1 MKTQFKLGQV
11 VRFKNCKRN
20 SDEKEAYFIVI
31 QEEEA
36 NKEIVLYT
44 LNSNRYYIT
53 GTTVIPEFPEED
65 LRIVDLTPS
74 HLIDEHIAIKET
86 LFGEVV
92 SGKFCFLNSDN
103 HNLRFKKRGTTLVS
117 DALFEFDVEGKHR
130 LMGPMLIDMDCK
142 NYIH

>member
-11 VRFKNCKRN
+11 VRFKNYKRN

-31 QEEEA
+31 QEEA

-92 SGKFCFLNSDN
+92 TGKVCFFNSEN
-103 HNLRFKKRGTTLVS
+103 HNLRFKKRGATLVS

-130 LMGPMLIDMDCK
+130 LMGPMLIDVDCK
-142 NYIH
+142 NYKH